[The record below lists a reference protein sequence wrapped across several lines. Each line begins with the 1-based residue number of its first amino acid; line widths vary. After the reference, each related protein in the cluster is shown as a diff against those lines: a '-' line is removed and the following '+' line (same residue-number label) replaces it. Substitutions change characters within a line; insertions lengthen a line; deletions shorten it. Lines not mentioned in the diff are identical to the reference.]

1 MDAMQILVVI
11 LSITLAF
18 FLVLATVLVV
28 QLIKITKQIKDIAAS
43 TQSAAQRVNNF
54 VGSAAQLVSPA
65 FIAKLVVDQ
74 IKKFKTKKE
83 K

>member
-11 LSITLAF
+11 LSIALAF
-18 FLVLATVLVV
+18 FIVVATILVV
-28 QLIKITKQIKDIAAS
+28 QLIKFTRQIKDIATT
-43 TQSAAQRVNNF
+43 TQSAVQRVNNF

-74 IKKFKTKKE
+74 IKKFKSKKE